1 MLPPRWVRRLVIA
14 PATVL
19 LAVLLVTTVPLWLL
33 LAAALSPLMRGRLRV
48 LRVIWMITIYLVLE
62 SLALLALFG
71 LWVASGFGW
80 KVRTPRFQYAH
91 YRLVSWVL
99 RVLFQ
104 EARRALSVNVVT
116 DGPDPDA
123 HPGRPLVVFCRH
135 AGPGDSFLLAHA
147 LVNWYSRE
155 PRIVLKKDLQ
165 WDPVIDV
172 LLNRLPNRFI
182 SPSPGD
188 RGAQVEAEIAE
199 LATKLDANDAF
210 VLFPEGGNFT
220 PARRA
225 KVIERLHGG
234 GLHAVARRAERM
246 MHVLAPKPGG
256 VAAAL
261 TAAPEADVLWVAHT
275 GVDHLMSVA
284 DVWSALPMDKTI
296 TMRWWLVP
304 AAEVPRAREDQLE
317 WLLTWWERI
326 DGWIAERRAAARS
339 GSGGTSGSDPPIP
352 PEQL

>member
-1 MLPPRWVRRLVIA
+1 MLPPRWVRRLVLG
-14 PATVL
+14 PAMVAL
-19 LAVLLVTTVPLWLL
+19 MLFVVVTVPIWVFLV
-33 LAAALSPLMRGRLRV
+33 AALAPLLPGRLRA
-48 LRVIWMITIYLVLE
+48 LRVLWMLTVYLVLE
-62 SLALLALFG
+62 SATLVALFA
-71 LWVASGFGW
+71 LWLASGFGW
-80 KVRTPRFQYAH
+80 KVRSPRFQLAH

-99 RVLFQ
+99 RALFLQ
-104 EARRALSVNVVT
+104 ARRVLRVKVVT
-116 DGPDPDA
+116 DGADPDA

-155 PRIVLKKDLQ
+155 PRIVLKDDLQ
-165 WDPVIDV
+165 WDPVIDT

-182 SPSPGD
+182 SPNPGD

-199 LATKLDANDAF
+199 LATKLDENDAF

-220 PARRA
+220 PKRRQR
-225 KVIERLHGG
+225 VIERLHAG
-234 GLHAVARRAERM
+234 GLHAVAKRAEAM

-261 TAAPEADVLWVAHT
+261 RAAPEADVLWVAHT
-275 GVDHLMSVA
+275 GVDHLMSAA
-284 DVWSALPMDKTI
+284 DIWTALPMDKTI

-317 WLLTWWERI
+317 WLLSWWERI
-326 DGWIAERRAAARS
+326 DAWIADQRSDREASDAELHDPTER
-339 GSGGTSGSDPPIP
+339 
-352 PEQL
+352 